1 MSSART
7 AALLAPLL
15 LLSAAAAAAADDFPS
30 KPLRML
36 VPFPPGTASDFLAR
50 VMQQKLTESLGQ
62 QVVIDNRPGAGGL
75 LGSQIAQKAVPDGY
89 TLALVGQPHLTNI
102 LIRKDRPYDP
112 LKDFVAV
119 SEVASMPNVL
129 VLGSGVQAKTVQ
141 DLIALAK
148 AKPGQLNFGSAGVGS
163 SSHLAAAMFNQVAG
177 IQSVHVP
184 FKLIPE
190 IYAEMLAG
198 RIHYYVFPLPAVYP
212 MLRDG
217 KLRALAVATPK
228 RAYALPD
235 TPTTSEAGLPQYQSD
250 SWFGFIMPAGVPR
263 AVVKRLS
270 DETVRLVGLADTRE
284 RFLKQGADPRAEGA
298 EAFRKLQESEYA
310 RLSRVV
316 REANISPQ

>member
-1 MSSART
+1 MHR
-7 AALLAPLL
+7 
-15 LLSAAAAAAADDFPS
+15 LLS
-30 KPLRML
+30 L
-36 VPFPPGTASDFLAR
+36 
-50 VMQQKLTESLGQ
+50 
-62 QVVIDNRPGAGGL
+62 
-75 LGSQIAQKAVPDGY
+75 
-89 TLALVGQPHLTNI
+89 
-102 LIRKDRPYDP
+102 
-112 LKDFVAV
+112 
-119 SEVASMPNVL
+119 L
-129 VLGSGVQAKTVQ
+129 VLGSGVPAKSVQ
-141 DLIALAK
+141 DLITLAK

-177 IQSVHVP
+177 IQAVHVP
-184 FKLIPE
+184 FKLIPD

-235 TPTTSEAGLPQYQSD
+235 TPTMSEAGLPQYQSD
-250 SWFGFIMPAGVPR
+250 SWFGFIMPAGAPR
-263 AVVKRLS
+263 GIVKRLS
-270 DETVRLVGLADTRE
+270 DETVRLVAAPDTRE